1 MSTTSN
7 AVSNNQR
14 NAGRTRARI
23 LHAAFKEIHRRG
35 FHGMRLDDVLKST
48 ELTKGALYYHFPSKL
63 ALGYAVVEEVIEE
76 IVLKLWVRPL
86 NESRAP
92 LKTLIDRVECLD
104 QLVGEPVAT
113 LGCPLNNLA
122 QEMSPL
128 DEGFRQRLDRVFQ
141 HWHAG
146 LVDALERAKNSGE
159 MHAGVN
165 STQTATI
172 IMAAVEGCIGLA
184 KSAQRIERLQD
195 CTAALASYLRTLVA
209 KPASTAGS

>member
-7 AVSNNQR
+7 AVSNNER

-23 LHAAFKEIHRRG
+23 LHAAFKEIHRSG
-35 FHGMRLDDVLKST
+35 FHGMRLDDVLEST
-48 ELTKGALYYHFPSKL
+48 GLTKGALYYHFPNKL

-86 NESRAP
+86 NESRNP
-92 LKTLIDRVECLD
+92 LKTIIDRVECLD
-104 QLVGEPVAT
+104 QLVGDPVAT

-128 DEGFRQRLDRVFQ
+128 DEGFRQRLNRVFQ
-141 HWHAG
+141 HWHSG
-146 LVDALERAKNSGE
+146 LVNALERAKNSGE
-159 MHAGVN
+159 MHAEVD

-184 KSAQRIERLQD
+184 KNAQCIERLQD

-209 KPASTAGS
+209 KPAGATES